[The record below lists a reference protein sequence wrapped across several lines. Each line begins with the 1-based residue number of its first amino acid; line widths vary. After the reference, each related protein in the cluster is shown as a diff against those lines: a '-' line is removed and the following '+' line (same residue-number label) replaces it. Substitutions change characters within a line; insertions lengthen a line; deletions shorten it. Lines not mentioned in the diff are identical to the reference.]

1 MIRQHG
7 FTLIEALVALVILL
21 LGLMG
26 IAAMQLDALHSANR
40 SYQHSVAT
48 LAAVDAQERLWETL
62 LTLPPADDCKD
73 ISLSSVRSSW
83 QTHWG
88 SDSPSNPL
96 RSADL
101 DLEPIG
107 DSDCDYKITVKL
119 DDAEA
124 DDEGYGTVNYTMR
137 LPTR

>member
-1 MIRQHG
+1 MTYQRG
-7 FTLIEALVALVILL
+7 FTLIEALVALAILAF
-21 LGLMG
+21 GLMG
-26 IAAMQLDALHSANR
+26 IAAMQLNALNSATR
-40 SYQHSVAT
+40 GYQHSVAT
-48 LAAVDAQERLWETL
+48 LAAVDAQERLWEVL

-88 SDSPSNPL
+88 RDSPSNPL

-101 DLEPIG
+101 ALQPIS

-124 DDEGYGTVNYTMR
+124 DDEGYGNVNYTVR